1 MNANQRYYLLCNTPS
16 DINEHLPTIRKH
28 AEECDIV
35 VELGVRYVVSTW
47 AFVAAKPKRL
57 ISVDIKHP
65 SEFGATDALDEVSA
79 ACVEQGTQFEFL
91 LGDSRKVEL
100 PDHDLLFIDTLHT
113 YDHLKEELA
122 KQSVRTRKYIIFHDT
137 VTFGNRD
144 ESGGGRGLNPAIS
157 EFLSVNPKWSVKHVF
172 TNNNGLT
179 VLQKD
184 I

>member
-1 MNANQRYYLLCNTPS
+1 MNFELEFMESCTKMS

-47 AFVAAKPKRL
+47 ALVAAKPKRL

-65 SEFGATDALDEVSA
+65 SEFGASDVIDKVSV
-79 ACVEQGTQFEFL
+79 ACAEQGTQFEFV

-100 PDHDLLFIDTLHT
+100 PEHDLLFIDTLHD
-113 YDHLKEELA
+113 YEVLKEELA
-122 KQSVRTRKYIIFHDT
+122 NQSAKTRKYIIFHDT
-137 VTFGNRD
+137 TTFGNRN
-144 ESGGGRGLNPAIS
+144 ESGGGKGLNPAIS

-184 I
+184 L